1 MLNYILKRFVMMLVT
16 MFIIITATFFLM
28 RAIPGGPFSFDR
40 VLPPSVED
48 ALKAKYNLDK
58 PVIEQYF
65 DYLGGILRFDF
76 GPSYVYFGQT
86 VNEMMADGWPASAK
100 LGVASTALIILF
112 GLPMGIVAALNR
124 NQFPDRAAMLI
135 STIGVVVPSFVMATF
150 LLYFFSVRMAVL
162 PTFGVESWKGYIL
175 PAVCLAIGPVCGIAR
190 LARSSML
197 DTLSQDY
204 MRTAESKGL
213 SRSRIIIVH
222 GLRNSLIPVTTSL
235 GMTFAALLTGTF
247 VIEKIFAVPGLGRYF
262 VSSITNRDY
271 TAVMALTILSSVV
284 MVVAVFL
291 IDILY
296 LLIDPR
302 IKLYENQE

>member
-1 MLNYILKRFVMMLVT
+1 MLNYILKRVTMMLIT

-40 VLPPSVED
+40 VLPPSVEE
-48 ALKAKYNLDK
+48 ALEAKYNLNK
-58 PVIEQYF
+58 PVLEQYF
-65 DYLGGILRFDF
+65 DYLNGILHFDF

-86 VNEMMADGWPASAK
+86 VNEMIADGWPASAK
-100 LGVASTALIILF
+100 LAGAATVLIIIL
-112 GLPMGIVAALNR
+112 GLPMGIAAALNR
-124 NQFPDRAAMLI
+124 NKPVDRIVMVI
-135 STIGVVVPSFVMATF
+135 STIGVVVPSFVIATI
-150 LLYFFSVRMAVL
+150 LLYLFSIKLELL
-162 PTFGVESWKGYIL
+162 PTFGVESYKGYIL
-175 PAVCLAIGPVCGIAR
+175 PAFCLAIGPISGIAR

-235 GMTFAALLTGTF
+235 GMIFAALLSGTF

-262 VSSITNRDY
+262 VFSITNRDY
-271 TAVMALTILSSVV
+271 TAVMGLTILSSAI
-284 MVVAVFL
+284 MVVAVFI
-291 IDILY
+291 IDIIYMFL
-296 LLIDPR
+296 DPR
-302 IKLYENQE
+302 IKLYEK

>member
-1 MLNYILKRFVMMLVT
+1 MLNYILKRFTMMLIT
-16 MFIIITATFFLM
+16 LFIIITATFFLM

-40 VLPPSVED
+40 VLPPSVEE
-48 ALKAKYNLDK
+48 ALEAKYNLDK
-58 PVIEQYF
+58 PVIQQYF
-65 DYLGGILRFDF
+65 DYLLGIIRFDF

-86 VNEMMADGWPASAK
+86 VNEMMADGWPASAT
-100 LGVASTALIILF
+100 LGGAATILIILL

-124 NQFPDRAAMLI
+124 NKPADRITMVI
-135 STIGVVVPSFVMATF
+135 STVGVVVPSFVMATF
-150 LLYFFSVRMAVL
+150 LLYFFSIKVELL
-162 PTFGVESWKGYIL
+162 PTFGVESWQGYIL

-235 GMTFAALLTGTF
+235 GMIFAAMLTGTF

-262 VSSITNRDY
+262 VSSISNRDY
-271 TAVMALTILSSVV
+271 TAVMGLTILSATI
-284 MVVAVFL
+284 MVVAVFI
-291 IDILY
+291 IDIIY
-296 LLIDPR
+296 LLLDPR
-302 IKLYENQE
+302 IKLYEN

>member
-1 MLNYILKRFVMMLVT
+1 MLNYILKRFTMMLIT
-16 MFIIITATFFLM
+16 LFIIITATFFLM
-28 RAIPGGPFSFDR
+28 QAIPGGPFSFDR
-40 VLPPSVED
+40 VLPPSVKE
-48 ALKAKYNLDK
+48 ALEAKYNLDK

-65 DYLGGILRFDF
+65 DYLLGIIHFDF

-100 LGVASTALIILF
+100 LAGAATILIILL
-112 GLPMGIVAALNR
+112 GLPMGIMAALYR
-124 NQFPDRAAMLI
+124 NKPADRITMVI
-135 STIGVVVPSFVMATF
+135 STVGVVVPSFVMATF
-150 LLYFFSVRMAVL
+150 LLYFFSIKVELL
-162 PTFGVESWKGYIL
+162 PTFGVESYKGYIL

-213 SRSRIIIVH
+213 SRSRIIMVH

-235 GMTFAALLTGTF
+235 GMIFAALLSGTF

-262 VSSITNRDY
+262 VFSITNRDY
-271 TAVMALTILSSVV
+271 TAVMGLTILSSAI
-284 MVVAVFL
+284 MVVAVFI
-291 IDILY
+291 IDMIY
-296 LLIDPR
+296 LFIDPR
-302 IKLYENQE
+302 IKLYEN

>member
-1 MLNYILKRFVMMLVT
+1 MLNYILKRFVMMLIT
-16 MFIIITATFFLM
+16 LFIIITATFFLM

-40 VLPPSVED
+40 VLPPSVEE

-65 DYLGGILRFDF
+65 DYLLGIIRFDF

-86 VNEMMADGWPASAK
+86 VNEMMADGWPASAI
-100 LGVASTALIILF
+100 LGAVATILIILL

-124 NQFPDRAAMLI
+124 NRPADRITMVI
-135 STIGVVVPSFVMATF
+135 STVGVVVPSFVMATF
-150 LLYFFSVRMAVL
+150 LLYFFSIKVEL
-162 PTFGVESWKGYIL
+162 FPTFGVESYRGYIL
-175 PAVCLAIGPVCGIAR
+175 PAICLAIGPVCGIAR

-213 SRSRIIIVH
+213 SRSRIIIIH

-235 GMTFAALLTGTF
+235 GMIFAAMLSGTF

-262 VSSITNRDY
+262 VFSITNRDY
-271 TAVMALTILSSVV
+271 TAVMGLTILSSAI

-291 IDILY
+291 IDIIY

-302 IKLYENQE
+302 IKLYEK

>member
-1 MLNYILKRFVMMLVT
+1 MLRYLAKRFVMMLVT

-28 RAIPGGPFSFDR
+28 RAIPGGPFSLDR
-40 VLPPSVED
+40 VLPPRVEES
-48 ALKAKYNLDK
+48 LKEKYNLNK
-58 PVIEQYF
+58 PIMEQYF
-65 DYLGGILRFDF
+65 DYLSGILHFDF

-86 VNEMMADGWPASAK
+86 VNEMMADGWPASALLGISATILIIS
-100 LGVASTALIILF
+100 LGV
-112 GLPMGIVAALNR
+112 PMGIIAALTCNKL
-124 NQFPDRAAMLI
+124 PDRIAMVI

-150 LLYFFSVRMAVL
+150 LLYFFSVKLDLL

-175 PAVCLAIGPVCGIAR
+175 PSVCLAVGSVCGIAR

-213 SRSRIIIVH
+213 SPARIIIVH
-222 GLRNSLIPVTTSL
+222 GLRNSLIPIITSL

-262 VSSITNRDY
+262 VYSITNRDY
-271 TAVMALTILSSVV
+271 TAVMALTILSSAI
-284 MVVAVFL
+284 MVLAVFL

-296 LLIDPR
+296 LIIDPR
-302 IKLYENQE
+302 IKLYEN